1 MIQTRMTGANKRM
14 VVSNCQTIACPSE
27 TSSSSRPFFFALQP
41 PSPPQNSSK
50 PISSIFNSIGPQ
62 RPPVRLGRRTSNGAH
77 GPVKSLCLTKPPSP
91 DKLEAN
97 MFVSLVVVRA
107 GAFVSVSRLFKKKRN
122 VHVL

>member
-1 MIQTRMTGANKRM
+1 MLISAWSFPIVKPLRVRRRQAVDRF
-14 VVSNCQTIACPSE
+14 
-27 TSSSSRPFFFALQP
+27 SSRFNP

-107 GAFVSVSRLFKKKRN
+107 GAFVSVSRLLNKKRN